1 MLLRRAKSLAQS
13 LDRASG
19 RGDGDPN
26 HKRPSSTHFSL
37 QTSALSRTVSRRI
50 GRGASC
56 GLLQEVAAAA
66 VSEAGEKN
74 VSASD
79 LSANRNSCFM
89 QFTEW
94 VCWSVAHI
102 CFRHAVGGDFG
113 SFWPTPSTH
122 RR

>member
-1 MLLRRAKSLAQS
+1 MLLRRAKNLAQS
-13 LDRASG
+13 LDNRVSA
-19 RGDGDPN
+19 RGDGDPSFQ
-26 HKRPSSTHFSL
+26 KRPSSTHFSL

-79 LSANRNSCFM
+79 LSAYRNFACFSSLIVYVGLCPHM
-89 QFTEW
+89 FKARGGRPLW
-94 VCWSVAHI
+94 VLLADVLN
-102 CFRHAVGGDFG
+102 
-113 SFWPTPSTH
+113 T
-122 RR
+122 